1 MTSLMISNRI
11 YSFEREK
18 GRPGVDEFKTDCFE
32 MTSPRCKIN
41 FSLAAKKT
49 IIKKDVNLLR

>member
-1 MTSLMISNRI
+1 MISNRI
-11 YSFEREK
+11 YSSETEK
-18 GRPGVDEFKTDCFE
+18 GTPGVVEFKTDCFE
-32 MTSPRCKIN
+32 MISPRRKIN